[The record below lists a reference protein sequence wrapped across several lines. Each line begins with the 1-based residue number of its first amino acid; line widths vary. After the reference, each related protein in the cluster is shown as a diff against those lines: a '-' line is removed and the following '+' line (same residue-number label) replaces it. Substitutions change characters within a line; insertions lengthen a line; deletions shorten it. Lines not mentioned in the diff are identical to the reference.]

1 MLFSNANLGRALLS
15 NSGAS
20 DGDDDWETVI
30 DPSSGNTYYYN
41 HSTGETSWDEPRAL
55 RSETQWEE
63 VTDRDSGDT
72 YFHNRTTGAT
82 SWDRPPAVITS
93 NSSDAGV
100 GSGGG
105 GGGTDTEWEEVQ
117 DEASGHPYW
126 YNRRTNETTWDRPE
140 QVQQALVRRQGDQ
153 VEQEHAAAYL

>member
-30 DPSSGNTYYYN
+30 DPSSGDTYYYN
-41 HSTGETSWDEPRAL
+41 HSTGETSWDEPRSL
-55 RSETQWEE
+55 RSDTQWEE

-93 NSSDAGV
+93 NSDDAGV
-100 GSGGG
+100 GSGAI
-105 GGGTDTEWEEVQ
+105 DADSDWEELK
-117 DEASGHPYW
+117 DEASGHTYW
-126 YNRRTNETTWDRPE
+126 YNRRTNKTTWDRPG
-140 QVQQALVRRQGDQ
+140 QAQLALAQRQGEQD
-153 VEQEHAAAYL
+153 EQEHAAAY